1 MTVDILYQTI
11 KKNNPDAD
19 LDLIKK
25 AYAFAEK
32 AHEGQKR
39 VNNEPYIH
47 HSLNT
52 AITLAELGLD
62 NVTIA
67 AGLLHDVPEDTSVSL
82 EEIEKEFGEEIAG
95 IVMRIT
101 KLGTIK
107 YRGMERYIENLRKM
121 FIAMAE
127 DVRVIFIKFADRLH
141 NLRTLYALPR
151 EKQLRI
157 AGETLEIYAPI
168 ASRLGMSELKG
179 KLENLAFSYMYP
191 VEFAKLNKSI
201 SDQYDNQKKLLTK
214 SKEILIEKLDE
225 SNIKCISIK
234 GRTKHLYSIYKK
246 LLRHNR
252 EIIKIHDIVALRII
266 VNNVPDCY
274 AVLGIIHQIWK
285 PLKGRIKDYIAQ
297 PKPNGYQSLHTT
309 VFCEQETVE
318 FQIRTKE
325 MDDAAEYGIAAHWY
339 YDENGSLPAKN
350 NNVAWMNEI
359 NNWRKEVEENKKYLD
374 NLKIDVFQNRIF
386 VFTPQGDVI
395 DLPEDS
401 TPVDFAYH
409 IHTDI
414 GNKCVASR
422 INDNIAQLD
431 TKLKSGDM
439 IEIIIDPKKKGPSR
453 NWLKFVKTNLAKT
466 RIKSAT
472 KNFNIFPFTF
482 SK

>member
-1 MTVDILYQTI
+1 MTPEILYDLI
-11 KKNNPDAD
+11 KKNNPDAN

-32 AHEGQKR
+32 AHSGQKR
-39 VNNEPYIH
+39 ANKEPYIH

-52 AITLAELGLD
+52 AITLSELGLD
-62 NVTIA
+62 NITIA
-67 AGLLHDVPEDTSVSL
+67 TGLLHDIPEDTSVSL
-82 EEIEKEFGEEIAG
+82 GEIEKEFGEEIAG
-95 IVMRIT
+95 LVMRIT

-191 VEFAKLNKSI
+191 AEFTKLNKSI
-201 SDQYDNQKKLLTK
+201 SEQYDNQKRLLAK
-214 SKEILIEKLDE
+214 SKDILIKKLDE
-225 SNIKCISIK
+225 SNIQYVSIK

-274 AVLGIIHQIWK
+274 AVLGIIHQLWK

-339 YDENGSLPAKN
+339 YDENGSLPVRN
-350 NNVAWMNEI
+350 NNIAWMNEI
-359 NNWRKEVEENKKYLD
+359 NSWRKEVEENKKYLD

-395 DLPEDS
+395 DLPENS

-439 IEIIIDPKKKGPSR
+439 IEIIIDPKKKGPNR

-472 KNFNIFPFTF
+472 KNFNLFPFNF